1 MSPIEIRATYSL
13 ASLFALRMLGLFMI
27 LPVFSV
33 YGAELDGANAML
45 VGFAIGAYG
54 LTQALFQVPFGL
66 LSDRLGRKPVIILG
80 LLIFF
85 VGSVV
90 AAVSDSIYGVIAG
103 RALQGTGAIASV
115 VMALLSDLTS
125 DQNRTKAMAGVG
137 ASIGL
142 SFSIAIV
149 LGPVLASWFGVSGLF
164 WFIAMLA
171 ILGVGVVVWVVP
183 TPQLQHM
190 SRDSRPVPS
199 QFVTV
204 LKNLE
209 LLRLN
214 MGIFLLHLA
223 MTACFVAVPVVLVS
237 EIGLASPQHW
247 MVYLPILLAS
257 FVFMVPLMIIAEK
270 KRRIREVF
278 LLAIALL
285 CISLFA
291 LSTWRSS
298 MLFLS
303 VGLFV
308 FFWAFNLLEAMLPS
322 MVSKIAP
329 AGNKGTSMGVYSSSQ
344 FLGAFF
350 GGLGGGY
357 LQGAFG
363 LSSVFLA
370 SGTLAVLWFIVA
382 FGMKQPRF
390 LHSYRIELA
399 GVNSL
404 SNIKSQLLSV
414 EGVED
419 AIVVAEE
426 GAAYLKVDKNCLDDQ
441 HLKQIADAAG

>member
-85 VGSVV
+85 VGSVI

-103 RALQGTGAIASV
+103 RALQGAGAIASV
-115 VMALLSDLTS
+115 VMALLSDLTR

-149 LGPVLASWFGVSGLF
+149 LGPILASWLGVSGLF
-164 WFIAMLA
+164 WFIAALA
-171 ILGVGVVVWVVP
+171 ILGVWVVVWVVP
-183 TPQLQHM
+183 TPELQH
-190 SRDSRPVPS
+190 SNRDSRPVPS

-237 EIGLASPQHW
+237 KVGLPSPGHW
-247 MVYLPILLAS
+247 MVYLPILLVS
-257 FVFMVPLMIIAEK
+257 FVFMIPLMIVAEK

-278 LLAIALL
+278 LVAIALL

-291 LSTWRSS
+291 LSTWHSTIFS
-298 MLFLS
+298 LCA
-303 VGLFV
+303 GLFV

-357 LQGAFG
+357 LHGALG
-363 LSSVFLA
+363 LGSVFLA
-370 SGTLAVLWFIVA
+370 SGILVLLWFIVA

-390 LHSYRIELA
+390 LHSYRIELT
-399 GVNSL
+399 GVDSL
-404 SNIKSQLLSV
+404 CNLKARLLSV

-419 AIVVAEE
+419 AIIVAEE
-426 GAAYLKVDKNCLDDQ
+426 GAAYLKVDKNCLDDE
-441 HLKQIADAAG
+441 HLKQIAEAAG